1 MASEINDKYTA
12 AAVVNI
18 DVVGLASSTGGAGN
32 QSDMV
37 DNSVTGYSRI
47 RVHVQIKAGTS
58 PAANTAFYIYAI
70 RGDKH
75 ASPIR
80 TDGAAATKGAL
91 TFLNAPE
98 LGVLRLKASPATGDV
113 LTGEFEM
120 VSPGPEWGIGISQDT
135 GAVPNATAGNHLI
148 HWVGID
154 PQVN

>member
-1 MASEINDKYTA
+1 MGSEINDKYTA

-18 DVVGLASSTGGAGN
+18 DVVGLASSATAAGN
-32 QSDMV
+32 QSDMI
-37 DNSVTGYSRI
+37 DNSLTGYSRV
-47 RVHVQIKAGTS
+47 RVSVQIKLGIS
-58 PAANTAFYIYAI
+58 PAANTAVYIYAL

-75 ASPIR
+75 ASPVR

-98 LGVLRLKASPATGDV
+98 LGVLRTKASPATGDV
-113 LTGEFEM
+113 LSGEFEM

-135 GAVPNATAGNHLI
+135 GAVPNATPSNHLI